1 MKFQL
6 ILLFLLP
13 FFLRAQTS
21 TDSTKTIELPTFFIK
36 ETKPTFQTTSRNI
49 ISMTQSE
56 MKETGGGTLSDA
68 ISRLPGI
75 SQLTTGGISKP
86 VIRGLYG
93 NRLQVN
99 IAGLRLEDQQWEDEH
114 GLGLSQIGVERVELI
129 KGPSALL
136 FGSDAMAGVINIVDE
151 KFEPYTSKQHLNQSN
166 KLHNFNLS
174 LFSNTYGISSS
185 YGFKYRTPKNNEWIL
200 RTGLDSHADYSDGKG
215 NRAPNTRYA
224 MYNFKLSHNINKSK
238 FHSENKIFVGFNQF
252 GFVKDTLDFAK
263 ILSEERT
270 ERGFEEE
277 HHQVF
282 YGIISSSNTLKL
294 NENTNWHSTIGLQ
307 SNQRQEVEGEE
318 DAEFSLNLNTVNL
331 KTDIEKKLSNNVL
344 LINGIASMFQTNTNM
359 GERIVVPDAKIF
371 DLSAFSYLN
380 KMWEINQSRIY
391 MEAGLRYDRRNVT
404 TLITEE
410 LNKPNSNLPAFSKA
424 YDALNGSLGMSWV
437 KKNLVL
443 KTDLATGYRAPN
455 LAELSSNGRH
465 EGTNRWDLGNPNFK
479 TEQCFNIDISSQY
492 TLGYWLLRGSVFNNN
507 FKNYIYISPTKDLLN
522 GVPLYKYLQTNA
534 TLNGFETGLEF
545 NMENKLTASVDYSLL
560 NAKKSSGEYLPL
572 MPANSLLT
580 KAKIYIPLK
589 NENFQDTYFTL
600 NLTRVSSQNNI
611 YKDELPT
618 KNYLLIGANIGTTY
632 KKIRVGLVGNNLTN
646 SFYYNHLSQLK
657 KLGIR
662 DMGRNVVLNFSWQF

>member
-6 ILLFLLP
+6 LLLFFLP
-13 FFLRAQTS
+13 FFIKAQS
-21 TDSTKTIELPTFFIK
+21 ATDSTKTIELPTFFIK
-36 ETKPTFQTTSRNI
+36 ETKPSFQTTSRNI

-68 ISRLPGI
+68 ISRLPGV

-136 FGSDAMAGVINIVDE
+136 FGSDAMAGVINIIDE
-151 KFEPYTSKQHLNQSN
+151 KFESIASNDKLRHSN

-174 LFSNTYGISSS
+174 MFSNTYGISAS

-215 NRAPNTRYA
+215 NRAPNTRFA
-224 MYNFKLSHNINKSK
+224 MYNFKLAHNINKVK

-252 GFVKDTLDFAK
+252 GFVKDTLDFAE

-282 YGIISSSNTLKL
+282 YGIFSSSNTLKI

-307 SNQRQEVEGEE
+307 SNQRQEVEGE
-318 DAEFSLNLNTVNL
+318 DDVEFSLNLNTLNF
-331 KTDIEKKLSNNVL
+331 KTDINKKLDNNFL
-344 LINGIASMFQTNTNM
+344 FINGIASMFQTNTNK
-359 GERIVVPDAKIF
+359 GERIVVPNANIF
-371 DLSAFSYLN
+371 DISAFSYLN

-391 MEAGLRYDRRNVT
+391 IEAGLRYDRRKVT
-404 TLITEE
+404 TFETEE
-410 LNKPNSNLPAFSKA
+410 LNEPNSNLPPFSKT
-424 YDALNGSLGMSWV
+424 YDAVNGSLGISWV
-437 KKNLVL
+437 KKDLVL
-443 KTDLATGYRAPN
+443 KTDLATGYRVPN

-492 TLGYWLLRGSVFNNN
+492 TLSNWIFRGSVFNNN
-507 FKNYIYISPTKDLLN
+507 FKNYLFISPTNEVFN

-534 TLNGFETGLEF
+534 NLSGFETGLEF
-545 NMENKLTASVDYSLL
+545 NIENKITASVDYSLL
-560 NAKKSSGEYLPL
+560 NAKKSGGEYLPL
-572 MPANSLLT
+572 MPANRLLA
-580 KAKIYIPLK
+580 KAKIYIPVK
-589 NENFQDTYFTL
+589 NDYFQDTYFTL
-600 NLTRVSSQNNI
+600 NFTHVSSQNLVNNN
-611 YKDELPT
+611 ELPT
-618 KNYLLIGANIGTTY
+618 KNYTLIGANLGTTF

-646 SFYYNHLSQLK
+646 SYYYDHLSQLK

>member
-1 MKFQL
+1 
-6 ILLFLLP
+6 
-13 FFLRAQTS
+13 
-21 TDSTKTIELPTFFIK
+21 
-36 ETKPTFQTTSRNI
+36 
-49 ISMTQSE
+49 
-56 MKETGGGTLSDA
+56 
-68 ISRLPGI
+68 
-75 SQLTTGGISKP
+75 
-86 VIRGLYG
+86 
-93 NRLQVN
+93 
-99 IAGLRLEDQQWEDEH
+99 
-114 GLGLSQIGVERVELI
+114 
-129 KGPSALL
+129 
-136 FGSDAMAGVINIVDE
+136 
-151 KFEPYTSKQHLNQSN
+151 
-166 KLHNFNLS
+166 
-174 LFSNTYGISSS
+174 
-185 YGFKYRTPKNNEWIL
+185 
-200 RTGLDSHADYSDGKG
+200 
-215 NRAPNTRYA
+215 
-224 MYNFKLSHNINKSK
+224 
-238 FHSENKIFVGFNQF
+238 
-252 GFVKDTLDFAK
+252 
-263 ILSEERT
+263 
-270 ERGFEEE
+270 
-277 HHQVF
+277 
-282 YGIISSSNTLKL
+282 
-294 NENTNWHSTIGLQ
+294 
-307 SNQRQEVEGEE
+307 
-318 DAEFSLNLNTVNL
+318 
-331 KTDIEKKLSNNVL
+331 
-344 LINGIASMFQTNTNM
+344 
-359 GERIVVPDAKIF
+359 
-371 DLSAFSYLN
+371 
-380 KMWEINQSRIY
+380 
-391 MEAGLRYDRRNVT
+391 
-404 TLITEE
+404 
-410 LNKPNSNLPAFSKA
+410 LPAFSKA

-492 TLGYWLLRGSVFNNN
+492 TLGYWILRGSVFNNN
-507 FKNYIYISPTKDLLN
+507 FKNYIYISPTKNLFN

-600 NLTRVSSQNNI
+600 NLTRVSSQNHI